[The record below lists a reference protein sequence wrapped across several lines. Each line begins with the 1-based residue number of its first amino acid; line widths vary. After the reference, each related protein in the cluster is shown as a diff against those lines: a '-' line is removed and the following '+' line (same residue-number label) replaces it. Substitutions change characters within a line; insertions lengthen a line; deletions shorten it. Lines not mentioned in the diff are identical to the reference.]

1 VSELQR
7 NVDSSST
14 ASSLVIAGRLFLL
27 VLAAA
32 AAMWAFVFSGARE
45 RAPSGAANQVH
56 VHGTGARGTAER
68 DHAARG
74 AQQHAHAQHHAH
86 AHHGAGEDDD
96 AARPE
101 GHAHARYGAMD
112 HDEAATGSGPAAS
125 PAFAVAESANPQD
138 HKVIGT
144 AQLRVFALSVR
155 AAAWLETDGLVTAVL
170 RNDELSGLS
179 PGEHALFFRATAPA
193 EGIDG
198 RLTAEPPAPWDGS
211 TSRVR
216 FRFDAPASGLE
227 PGEVGWVE
235 FAARAR
241 ELLVIPSSAVL
252 YSPDGPYVLA
262 AGGDGRTF
270 TTRRVEIG
278 RVSRGLAAV
287 LSGLRDGEPIVVG
300 SAFSWDAERRLQRRH
315 EATAGVMP

>member
-1 VSELQR
+1 MSELQR
-7 NVDSSST
+7 NVGSSST
-14 ASSLVIAGRLFLL
+14 ASSHVIAVRLFLL

-32 AAMWAFVFSGARE
+32 AAMWAFVFSGARD

-56 VHGTGARGTAER
+56 VHGTGARGAAER
-68 DHAARG
+68 DHAPRG
-74 AQQHAHAQHHAH
+74 AQQHAH

-101 GHAHARYGAMD
+101 GHAHARYAAVD

-125 PAFAVAESANPQD
+125 PAFAVAESANPQN

-144 AQLRVFALSVR
+144 AQLRAFTQSVR

-235 FAARAR
+235 LAARPR

-262 AGGDGRTF
+262 AGGNGRTF

-300 SAFSWDAERRLQRRH
+300 SAFSWDAERRRQRRH
-315 EATAGVMP
+315 DATAGVMP

>member
-1 VSELQR
+1 MSELQL
-7 NVDSSST
+7 NVGSSGA
-14 ASSLVIAGRLFLL
+14 ASAYVIAGRLFLL
-27 VLAAA
+27 VLAAS
-32 AAMWAFVFSGARE
+32 AAMWAFVVSGARD

-56 VHGTGARGTAER
+56 VHGAGAAER
-68 DHAARG
+68 DHAPRG
-74 AQQHAHAQHHAH
+74 AQQHAH

-96 AARPE
+96 VARPE
-101 GHAHARYGAMD
+101 AHAHARHGAVD

-125 PAFAVAESANPQD
+125 PAFAVAESVNPQN
-138 HKVIGT
+138 HNVIGT
-144 AQLRVFALSVR
+144 AQLRAFTQSVR

-193 EGIDG
+193 VGIDG

-235 FAARAR
+235 LAARPR

-270 TTRRVEIG
+270 TTRRVQIG

-287 LSGLRDGEPIVVG
+287 LSGLRDGEPIIVG
-300 SAFSWDAERRLQRRH
+300 SAFSWDAERRQQRRH
-315 EATAGVMP
+315 DATAGVMP